1 MAASI
6 AETVARDRLP
16 AAVILS
22 PPLST
27 VSRSRT
33 SALRATGD
41 RVSSSPVRSFARRS
55 VRFSAEGSSI
65 RPSRLARSSMA
76 QAGSR
81 PPSHVARSGFG
92 RLSGAITAGWL
103 RALRDREGGP
113 ASVRVSRRRPPCTR
127 HAPEH
132 GGLWA
137 HGPTSRPLAGPAPA
151 FPGGF
156 ALRGPVLKIVVEG
169 LPCHPVLFLR
179 PRVSDARLNSAVLPV
194 LIKRPALALL
204 GRLRRGGWPWA
215 TVLLTAEHDQSPA
228 AGTPMG
234 HPGKPYW

>member
-16 AAVILS
+16 AEVILS
-22 PPLST
+22 PPFST
-27 VSRSRT
+27 VPRSRT

-41 RVSSSPVRSFARRS
+41 RVSSYLVRSFARRS
-55 VRFSAEGSSI
+55 ARFSAEGSSI

-113 ASVRVSRRRPPCTR
+113 ASVRVSRRRPPCAR
-127 HAPEH
+127 HAPE
-132 GGLWA
+132 
-137 HGPTSRPLAGPAPA
+137 
-151 FPGGF
+151 
-156 ALRGPVLKIVVEG
+156 
-169 LPCHPVLFLR
+169 
-179 PRVSDARLNSAVLPV
+179 
-194 LIKRPALALL
+194 
-204 GRLRRGGWPWA
+204 RRC
-215 TVLLTAEHDQSPA
+215 VAE
-228 AGTPMG
+228 AGTWRAMG
-234 HPGKPYW
+234 TWSNVSTSCGSGAGFPRWLRASQTGAQDSRRRPSVPPGALPPSARFGRAPEAGRTPGAP

>member
-1 MAASI
+1 MHS
-6 AETVARDRLP
+6 ARAGTWR
-16 AAVILS
+16 AMGTWSNV
-22 PPLST
+22 ST
-27 VSRSRT
+27 SC
-33 SALRATGD
+33 
-41 RVSSSPVRSFARRS
+41 
-55 VRFSAEGSSI
+55 GSS
-65 RPSRLARSSMA
+65 
-76 QAGSR
+76 
-81 PPSHVARSGFG
+81 
-92 RLSGAITAGWL
+92 
-103 RALRDREGGP
+103 
-113 ASVRVSRRRPPCTR
+113 
-127 HAPEH
+127 
-132 GGLWA
+132 
-137 HGPTSRPLAGPAPA
+137 APA

-228 AGTPMG
+228 SGTPMG